1 MSFKKE
7 SKFITLWEITIF
19 NFAIGTPFAF
29 IALFSRTHN
38 IFNVDDHSY
47 IEHFIY
53 GVFGIPCFL
62 ALVMLGILTGN
73 SIYKF
78 FKRKENLKYSFKYNN
93 SIYWIAI
100 FLIILSYLSEF
111 HRDGNV
117 VNHFNFDVI
126 SIFIGTLSFSFLF
139 KNIHIKPN

>member
-7 SKFITLWEITIF
+7 SRFITLWEITII
-19 NFAIGTPFAF
+19 NFFVGTPPAF

-38 IFNVDDHSY
+38 IFNVNDHSY

-53 GVFGIPCFL
+53 GVFGIPSFL
-62 ALVMLGILTGN
+62 ALVMLFILTGN

-93 SIYWIAI
+93 AIYGIAI
-100 FLIILSYLSEF
+100 FLIILSYLSEY
-111 HRDGNV
+111 HREGNV
-117 VNHFNFDVI
+117 VNHFNFDVM
-126 SIFIGTLSFSFLF
+126 SIFIGTLIFSFIF
-139 KNIHIKPN
+139 KNVYIKPN